1 MFWNL
6 PDTSLIHYDVQLLH
20 VFNKLGV
27 CWWHLYRRQVNSV
40 PSSHS
45 LFTPRGDIFSQQEE
59 GQVLGILHSYRKG
72 KKIRE
77 NTEQQ
82 KKKLRRE
89 IKSPT
94 RKQPLIRSYRFFSL
108 EHVACRWGSTLL
120 VLRTFPTS
128 FQQGLHSFSSA
139 RKSLHFD
146 KREANSQESA
156 NHCSRPS
163 KPRSVAS
170 GLEME
175 SFRSQ
180 PSAAH
185 IPWKFSIRDKAES
198 ILFLAL
204 SGFLKYFANTSTLQT
219 PLLVTCKMGTC
230 PWHTPPQGL
239 IHTFTNSVR
248 NTSTPFFQNT
258 VLS

>member
-1 MFWNL
+1 M
-6 PDTSLIHYDVQLLH
+6 
-20 VFNKLGV
+20 
-27 CWWHLYRRQVNSV
+27 
-40 PSSHS
+40 PSRHS

-59 GQVLGILHSYRKG
+59 EQVLGILHSYRKG
-72 KKIRE
+72 KKKSGKVL
-77 NTEQQ
+77 NSKKK
-82 KKKLRRE
+82 KKKLQRE

-108 EHVACRWGSTLL
+108 EYVACRWGSTFL
-120 VLRTFPTS
+120 VLRIFPTS

-139 RKSLHFD
+139 RKSLHFG

-163 KPRSVAS
+163 KPHSVAS
-170 GLEME
+170 GLEIE

-204 SGFLKYFANTSTLQT
+204 SEFLKYFANHLLHLYLSPVKWALALGTPHLKAWFTHSLTLLEIPVPHSFRTLFCLKTFHFPFISRPSAKACMDIKFTS
-219 PLLVTCKMGTC
+219 K
-230 PWHTPPQGL
+230 
-239 IHTFTNSVR
+239 
-248 NTSTPFFQNT
+248 
-258 VLS
+258 